1 MPFGSGLRLIWGI
14 SYKCKTNY
22 VSCKCIQTLWKLL
35 KVFKIYS
42 INLFWK
48 EKKRGWIIYKS
59 QLCSQ
64 KKPQDGIIK

>member
-48 EKKRGWIIYKS
+48 EKKEDELYTN
-59 QLCSQ
+59 LNYAL
-64 KKPQDGIIK
+64 KKNPKMAL